1 VNVGAVR
8 DVHVNVRRA
17 SPIDARLDMAAARR
31 YLDCEVIVATYLPD
45 QFAVD
50 LDIVPALAVAN
61 SALSMSP

>member
-1 VNVGAVR
+1 
-8 DVHVNVRRA
+8 
-17 SPIDARLDMAAARR
+17 MAAARR